1 MQQASKE
8 PSSHLQQMVKALTTH
23 SDLPILPP
31 LQTSGSS
38 STQATSSS
46 GNSFR
51 STDLK
56 NPVSLIASQAKMAL
70 PTPSNIPIKS
80 TNETSA
86 YNFDDI
92 LTVDSDSS
100 IDNRITK
107 KQKSVV
113 FDPDDIM
120 TVDSESSSRGTCS
133 KSS

>member
-1 MQQASKE
+1 MKQASKE
-8 PSSHLQQMVKALTTH
+8 PSFHLQQMVKTLHTH

-31 LQTSGSS
+31 IQTSGSF

-51 STDLK
+51 STEAK
-56 NPVSLIASQAKMAL
+56 NPVSLIASQAKMAP
-70 PTPSNIPIKS
+70 PTPSTNVPIKS

-100 IDNRITK
+100 IDNRKTK

-120 TVDSESSSRGTCS
+120 TVDSESSSRGT
-133 KSS
+133 

>member
-46 GNSFR
+46 SNSFR
-51 STDLK
+51 STELK

-70 PTPSNIPIKS
+70 PTPSNIKS

-107 KQKSVV
+107 KHKSVV

>member
-1 MQQASKE
+1 
-8 PSSHLQQMVKALTTH
+8 
-23 SDLPILPP
+23 
-31 LQTSGSS
+31 
-38 STQATSSS
+38 
-46 GNSFR
+46 
-51 STDLK
+51 
-56 NPVSLIASQAKMAL
+56 MAL